1 MKKFIM
7 TFLVASMVIATGLSL
22 SSCKKTDT
30 NASADKEEWVPVV
43 YDFIALDENQGNTR
57 QGDPQIPCTYS
68 GAPIYCN
75 QPLERCNHEI
85 SFANY
90 ALYCDVHSHVHCFGP
105 TDDCNAPNQITTCE
119 YRFHRKHYHIITY
132 HINFYHHS
140 WHVGGGCLPF

>member
-7 TFLVASMVIATGLSL
+7 TFLVASMVIATGWSL

-30 NASADKEEWVPVV
+30 NANKEEWVPIV
-43 YDFIALDENQGNTR
+43 YEYVNPDGNQGTTR

-75 QPLERCNHEI
+75 QPLERCSSDTIQFN
-85 SFANY
+85 NG
-90 ALYCDVHSHVHCFGP
+90 ALYCPEHSHVHCFGP

-132 HINFYHHS
+132 HTHYYHHS

>member
-7 TFLVASMVIATGLSL
+7 IFLVASMVIATGLSL

-57 QGDPQIPCTYS
+57 QGDPQQTCYYS

-75 QPLERCNHEI
+75 QPLVRCPHDLQFVNQ
-85 SFANY
+85 
-90 ALYCDVHSHVHCFGP
+90 ALYCEEHSHVHCFEA
-105 TDDCNAPNQITTCE
+105 TWDCTAPNQISNCE
-119 YRFHRKHYHIITY
+119 YKGHRKHYHIITY
-132 HINFYHHS
+132 HTNYYFHG
-140 WHVGGGCLPF
+140 WHVGGGVCPF